1 MKIITQE
8 LEKKLPP
15 QHPLLINDKI
25 NAQNSSQIIKK
36 IKGQKKIEIYDLTF
50 TRKCPNLMILQVK
63 DHINRT
69 GMNPLRKKQN
79 QKTIDFL
86 DITKLYNKNQ
96 QSIITDCCGN
106 NLNTTYL
113 YPSHYLCNVSI
124 MAKHMGIEDISAFL
138 VNIL

>member
-15 QHPLLINDKI
+15 QHPLLINEKI
-25 NAQNSSQIIKK
+25 NPQNILQIIQKL
-36 IKGQKKIEIYDLTF
+36 KGQKKIEIYDLTY
-50 TRKCPNLMILQVK
+50 THQHPNLMILYVK

-69 GMNPLRKKQN
+69 GMNSLRKKQN